1 MILTVFERAN
11 LLNVLPKEGN
21 FKTLRTIR
29 QLQEMVSLSDEENE
43 KWQPKIVGP
52 RMEWRTEDDDGNAI
66 SEEADIPISEHGC
79 NIIREALIAADGA
92 SKLQLSHYSLYE
104 KFVEKEKE

>member
-1 MILTVFERAN
+1 MILTVFERYN

-29 QLQEMVSLSDEENE
+29 HLQEIVSLSDEENA
-43 KWQPKIVGP
+43 KWQPKITGR
-52 RMEWRTEDDDGNAI
+52 RMEWRTEDENGNAI
-66 SEEADIPISEHGC
+66 SGEADIPISEHGF
-79 NIIREALIAADGA
+79 NIIHEALIAADEA

-104 KFVEKEKE
+104 KFVEKEAD